1 MIRELFNNK
10 KFIFIFTFVIEVIFY
25 YLFESK
31 MYTGTY
37 LFPDI
42 GLAPAIGLVFGPVG
56 ALGTALAA
64 LICSILDNNLIVGS
78 LIDSFIM
85 FFISVLVYKLWYNVF
100 TKKSIAAPRLDSSYN
115 ILKLLY
121 IMTVSSIIYWAI
133 IGLTFEAYPGF
144 SNIYPLTDRIFR
156 VSYILDNFTFSI
168 LFSLVFISIFN
179 YFRLP
184 FQYPKKWFSKLN
196 IDYRYF
202 AVTNMLI
209 FGYLILAFNDFV
221 IDNDVLDNLF
231 FFFMI
236 ANSLLF
242 LLNNSE
248 TDINSKMH
256 NFSIIER
263 IILIFLLVLLLLTL
277 GGFEFVYTV
286 MRIDFPTFDLS
297 YVFLITISLVTVV
310 VLLFSLIHIYTVE
323 KDLTNPIYDLI
334 QFTEDYKETKNPEN
348 MYKGLKKYEN
358 HDDVGALIKTFV
370 GLYEK
375 ITARLDTIEK
385 VTAETE
391 HFETEF
397 NIMSGIQ
404 RNMLP
409 ENFEEFSQD
418 RPFEIYAYMK
428 PAREVGGDFYD
439 FFDIDDDTIG
449 FDIGDVSGKGVPA
462 TLFMVKT
469 QYLIGSHSQ
478 FGDDLSVVVGD
489 VNDLACSRNDENLFV
504 TSWIGQLDLKNGK
517 LTYVNAGHNPPLI
530 SRANQDAEYLISDPN
545 IVIGVMEGIEY
556 EKHVITLNPGD
567 MILLYTDGI
576 TEANDN
582 YKGFYGEDRLRDVV
596 NKNKN
601 RPLSEI
607 ISRINEDI
615 GDFCSHQEQF
625 DDSTMI
631 VIRYTGGENNG

>member
-469 QYLIGSHSQ
+469 QYP
-478 FGDDLSVVVGD
+478 V
-489 VNDLACSRNDENLFV
+489 R
-504 TSWIGQLDLKNGK
+504 
-517 LTYVNAGHNPPLI
+517 
-530 SRANQDAEYLISDPN
+530 
-545 IVIGVMEGIEY
+545 
-556 EKHVITLNPGD
+556 
-567 MILLYTDGI
+567 
-576 TEANDN
+576 
-582 YKGFYGEDRLRDVV
+582 
-596 NKNKN
+596 
-601 RPLSEI
+601 
-607 ISRINEDI
+607 
-615 GDFCSHQEQF
+615 
-625 DDSTMI
+625 
-631 VIRYTGGENNG
+631 